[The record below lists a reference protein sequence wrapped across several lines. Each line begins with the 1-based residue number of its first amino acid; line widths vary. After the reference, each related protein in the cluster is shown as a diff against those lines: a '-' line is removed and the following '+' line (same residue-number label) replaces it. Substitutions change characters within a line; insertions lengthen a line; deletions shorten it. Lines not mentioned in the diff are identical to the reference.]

1 MLALGAPTIAA
12 LNERWHRA
20 TPSEIIHEAL
30 GQFPDIAMTSGF
42 NLNGVVL
49 IDMAVK
55 AGYRGKLIFIDTGYH
70 FAETL
75 ELRAEL
81 EARYPELEFI
91 TLNAQQ
97 PDDRLFER
105 DTDLC
110 CHRRK
115 VEPLREYLAELKPS
129 ALLSARNQAGA
140 TTRAGLE
147 PLQTGERFKVNPL
160 FNTSMAE
167 LEQYV
172 NTHDLKLN
180 PLYAQGFLSIG
191 CAPCTRAVKPGE
203 DVRAGRWAGQAKT
216 ECGLWWGKDAL

>member
-1 MLALGAPTIAA
+1 MDTPTVNQTD
-12 LNERWHRA
+12 LNERWLR
-20 TPSEIIHEAL
+20 SEPADIIREAL
-30 GQFPDIAMTSGF
+30 EHFPDLAMTSGF

-49 IDMAVK
+49 LDMAVK

-70 FAETL
+70 FAQTL
-75 ELRAEL
+75 ALHAEL
-81 EARYPELEFI
+81 EKRYSELEFI
-91 TLNAQQ
+91 TLDAQQ
-97 PDDRLFER
+97 PDDKLFER

-115 VEPLREYLAELKPS
+115 VEPLREYLTQLQPS

-140 TTRAGLE
+140 STRAGLQ
-147 PLQTGERFKVNPL
+147 PLQSGERFKVNPL
-160 FNTSMAE
+160 FKTSTEE
-167 LEQYV
+167 LESYV
-172 NTHDLKLN
+172 NTHNLKLN

-203 DVRAGRWAGQAKT
+203 DIRAGRWAGQEKT